1 MKKEDVSGIIVYLLI
16 VGIALVFCF
25 TVLREHSGHSNLEGF
40 AYWGYIVGAV
50 VAGIVF
56 NAALFELAH
65 MAGAKAGRYEI
76 ISVCI
81 LGLTFYKFDGKRR
94 VKFANFDGLTGETK
108 ILPRTDVEKIPNP
121 RPYLLFG
128 SLFFLV
134 EAVGCVIAF
143 TLLNTDSLGVSQT
156 DAQSG
161 LSNVGHFLLTMAV
174 VGGVIL
180 LYNIIPLRLDSIT
193 DGYRLTMVTNP
204 KNKEAFNELLRV
216 EYEISQGNS
225 DVEIKTFE
233 NITNFTADLNLNKVY
248 ALLDKREFDEAEKL
262 LDIILAGK
270 EELSHRNYL
279 RALAQ
284 KIFIHLLNKTPE
296 EAREYYD
303 NEVDL
308 RIVREI
314 SQDDSMP
321 SIRTYILVCG
331 LIDRSRSEAALAIDK
346 VSKAYKRTPKNRRPT
361 EARLYNEA
369 IDRIIEFNPKW
380 EEFKDYKLEIVE
392 ESKPKKKDKE
402 EQKEDQE

>member
-25 TVLREHSGHSNLEGF
+25 TVLSNHQNQSGMYGF
-40 AYWGYIVGAV
+40 GYWGYIVGAV
-50 VAGIVF
+50 LSGILF
-56 NAALFELAH
+56 NAILFELAH
-65 MAGAKAGRYEI
+65 MAGAKVGRYEI

-81 LGLTFYKFDGKRR
+81 LGLTFYKLDGKRR

-108 ILPRTDVEKIPNP
+108 ILPRTDVEKMPNP

-134 EAVGCVIAF
+134 EAIGCVVAF
-143 TLLNTDSLGVSQT
+143 TLFNTDNAATRT
-156 DAQSG
+156 DAQVV

-248 ALLDKREFDEAEKL
+248 ALLDKREFEEAEKL
-262 LDIILAGK
+262 LDIILTGK
-270 EELSHRNYL
+270 NELSHRTYL
-279 RALAQ
+279 RAVAQ

-303 NEVDL
+303 NAVDL
-308 RIVREI
+308 RVVREI

-369 IDRIIEFNPKW
+369 IDRVIEFNPKW

-392 ESKPKKKDKE
+392 ESKPKKKGKE

>member
-1 MKKEDVSGIIVYLLI
+1 MKKQDVSGIIVYLLI
-16 VGIALVFCF
+16 VGLALVFCF
-25 TVLREHSGHSNLEGF
+25 TVLQAHNDKSGIYGF

-50 VAGIVF
+50 MTGILF
-56 NAALFELAH
+56 NSIMFELAH
-65 MAGAKAGRYEI
+65 VLGAKVGRYEI

-81 LGLTFYKFDGKRR
+81 LGLTFSKIDGKTRI
-94 VKFANFDGLTGETK
+94 KFSNYDGLTGETK
-108 ILPRTDVEKIPNP
+108 IYPKQNVEKMPNP

-128 SLFFLV
+128 SLFFAI
-134 EAVGCVIAF
+134 ETVIIVVLF
-143 TLLNTDSLGVSQT
+143 TIFNTDSIEGRT
-156 DAQSG
+156 DTQVA
-161 LSNVGHFLLTMAV
+161 LSNMAYFLLTMMV
-174 VGGVIL
+174 VGGAIL
-180 LYNIIPLRLDSIT
+180 LYNILPFRLDSVT

-248 ALLDKREFDEAEKL
+248 ALLDKREFEEAEKL

-270 EELSHRNYL
+270 DELSHRTYL

-296 EAREYYD
+296 EAKEYYD

-308 RIVREI
+308 RVVREI

-346 VSKAYKRTPKNRRPT
+346 VSKAYKRTPKRRRAV
-361 EARLYNEA
+361 EATLYNEA
-369 IDRIIEFNPKW
+369 IDKVVEFNPKW
-380 EEFKDYKLEIVE
+380 NEFLEYKLEIVE
-392 ESKPKKKDKE
+392 ENKKD
-402 EQKEDQE
+402 

>member
-25 TVLREHSGHSNLEGF
+25 TVLREHSDNSGLEGF
-40 AYWGYIVGAV
+40 LYWFFIVGAV
-50 VAGIVF
+50 AAGIIF
-56 NAALFELAH
+56 NATLFELAH
-65 MAGAKAGRYEI
+65 IAGAKAGRYDI
-76 ISVCI
+76 VSVCI
-81 LGLTFYKFDGKRR
+81 LGLTFYKVEGKRK
-94 VKFANFDGLTGETK
+94 VKFGNFDGLTGETK
-108 ILPRTDVEKIPNP
+108 ILPKKDVEKMPNP

-134 EAVGCVIAF
+134 EAIGFVVVF
-143 TLLNTDSLGVSQT
+143 TLFNTDNLTGQT
-156 DAQSG
+156 DTQKM

-180 LYNIIPLRLDSIT
+180 LYNILPFRLDSIT

-248 ALLDKREFDEAEKL
+248 ALLDKRQFDEAEQL
-262 LDIILAGK
+262 LDIILQGK
-270 EELSHRNYL
+270 DELTHRNYL

-284 KIFIHLLNKTPE
+284 KIFIHLLNKNPE
-296 EAREYYD
+296 EAKVYYD
-303 NEVDL
+303 ENVDL
-308 RIVREI
+308 KVVREI

-321 SIRTYILVCG
+321 SIRTYLLVCG
-331 LIDRSRSEAALAIDK
+331 LIDRSRSEAAITIDK
-346 VSKAYKRTPKNRRPT
+346 VNRAFKHTDKNRRMV
-361 EARLYNEA
+361 EASLYNETL
-369 IDRIIEFNPKW
+369 DRIVEYNPKW
-380 EEFKDYKLEIVE
+380 EEFLEYKLEIVE
-392 ESKPKKKDKE
+392 KDTKKKEK
-402 EQKEDQE
+402 

>member
-1 MKKEDVSGIIVYLLI
+1 MKKQDVSGIIAYLLI

-25 TVLREHSGHSNLEGF
+25 TVLREHSTDSGMEGF
-40 AYWGYIVGAV
+40 GYWGYIVGAV
-50 VAGIVF
+50 SSGIVF
-56 NAALFELAH
+56 NAILFELAH
-65 MAGAKAGRYEI
+65 MLGAKVGRYKVL
-76 ISVCI
+76 SVSV
-81 LGLTFYKFDGKRR
+81 LGFTFINNDGK
-94 VKFANFDGLTGETK
+94 VSFKLASFDGLTGETK
-108 ILPRTDVEKIPNP
+108 IYPKQDVEKMPNP

-128 SLFFLV
+128 SLFFAF
-134 EAVGCVIAF
+134 EAAIFVVLF
-143 TLLNTDSLGVSQT
+143 TMFSDYKTNGEF
-156 DAQSG
+156 
-161 LSNVGHFLLTMAV
+161 LSNLAYFLLTMVV

-180 LYNIIPLRLDSIT
+180 LYNILPLRLDSIT

-248 ALLDKREFDEAEKL
+248 ALLDKREFEEAERL
-262 LDIILAGK
+262 LDIILTGK
-270 EELSHRNYL
+270 DELSHRTYL

-284 KIFIHLLNKTPE
+284 KIFIHLLNKSPE
-296 EAREYYD
+296 EAKEYYD

-331 LIDRSRSEAALAIDK
+331 LIDRSKSEAARAIDK
-346 VSKAYKRTPKNRRPT
+346 VSRAYKHTPKKRRET
-361 EARLYNEA
+361 EARLYNES
-369 IDRIIEFNPKW
+369 IDRVVEINPKW
-380 EEFKDYKLEIVE
+380 SDFLEYKLEIVE
-392 ESKPKKKDKE
+392 ESKKD
-402 EQKEDQE
+402 

>member
-25 TVLREHSGHSNLEGF
+25 TVLSNHQNQSGMYGF
-40 AYWGYIVGAV
+40 GYWGYIVGAV
-50 VAGIVF
+50 LSGILF
-56 NAALFELAH
+56 NAILFELAH
-65 MAGAKAGRYEI
+65 MAGAKVGRYEI

-81 LGLTFYKFDGKRR
+81 LGLTFYKLDGKRR

-108 ILPRTDVEKIPNP
+108 ILPRTDVEKMPNP

-134 EAVGCVIAF
+134 EAIGCVVAF
-143 TLLNTDSLGVSQT
+143 TLFNTDNAATRT
-156 DAQSG
+156 DTQVV
-161 LSNVGHFLLTMAV
+161 LSNVVHFLLTMAV

-248 ALLDKREFDEAEKL
+248 ALLDKREFEEAEKL

-270 EELSHRNYL
+270 NELSHRTYL
-279 RALAQ
+279 RAVAQ

-369 IDRIIEFNPKW
+369 IDRVIEFNPKW

-392 ESKPKKKDKE
+392 ESKPKKKGKE

>member
-1 MKKEDVSGIIVYLLI
+1 MKKQDVSGIIVYLLI
-16 VGIALVFCF
+16 VGLALVFCF
-25 TVLREHSGHSNLEGF
+25 TVLKEHGDKSGMYGF

-50 VAGIVF
+50 VSGILF
-56 NAALFELAH
+56 NATLFELAH
-65 MAGAKAGRYEI
+65 MLGAKVGRYEI
-76 ISVCI
+76 LSVCI
-81 LGLTFYKFDGKRR
+81 LGLTFSKIDGKTR
-94 VKFANFDGLTGETK
+94 VKFTNYDGLTGETK
-108 ILPRTDVEKIPNP
+108 IYPKQNVEKMPNP

-128 SLFFLV
+128 SLFYAV
-134 EAVGCVIAF
+134 EAVIIVVLF
-143 TLLNTDSLGVSQT
+143 TIFNADGYSTRTETQEV
-156 DAQSG
+156 
-161 LSNVGHFLLTMAV
+161 LSNMAYFLLTMLV
-174 VGGVIL
+174 VGGAIL
-180 LYNIIPLRLDSIT
+180 LYNILPFRLDSVT

-248 ALLDKREFDEAEKL
+248 ALLDKREFEEAEKL

-270 EELSHRNYL
+270 DELSHRTYL

-296 EAREYYD
+296 EAKEYYD

-308 RIVREI
+308 RVVREI

-346 VSKAYKRTPKNRRPT
+346 VSKAYKRTPKRRRAV
-361 EARLYNEA
+361 EATLYNEA
-369 IDRIIEFNPKW
+369 IDKVVEFNPKW
-380 EEFKDYKLEIVE
+380 NEFLEYKLEIVE
-392 ESKPKKKDKE
+392 ENKKD
-402 EQKEDQE
+402 

>member
-1 MKKEDVSGIIVYLLI
+1 MKKEDVSGIIVNLLI

-25 TVLREHSGHSNLEGF
+25 TVLSNHQNQSGMYGF
-40 AYWGYIVGAV
+40 GYWGYIVGAV
-50 VAGIVF
+50 LSGILF
-56 NAALFELAH
+56 NAILFELAH
-65 MAGAKAGRYEI
+65 MAGAKVGRYEI

-81 LGLTFYKFDGKRR
+81 LGLTFYKLDGKRR

-108 ILPRTDVEKIPNP
+108 ILPRTDVEKMPNP

-134 EAVGCVIAF
+134 EAIGCVVAF
-143 TLLNTDSLGVSQT
+143 TLFNTDNAATRT
-156 DAQSG
+156 DTQVV

-270 EELSHRNYL
+270 NELSHRTYL
-279 RALAQ
+279 RAVAQ

-346 VSKAYKRTPKNRRPT
+346 VSKAYKHTPKNRRPT

-369 IDRIIEFNPKW
+369 IDRVIEFNPKW
-380 EEFKDYKLEIVE
+380 EEFKEYKLEIVE
-392 ESKPKKKDKE
+392 ESKTNKKGKE

>member
-25 TVLREHSGHSNLEGF
+25 TVLREHSDNSNLNGLL
-40 AYWGYIVGAV
+40 YWLFIVGAV
-50 VAGIVF
+50 ATGIIL
-56 NAALFELAH
+56 NATLFELAH
-65 MAGAKAGRYEI
+65 IAGAKAGRYEVF
-76 ISVCI
+76 SVCI
-81 LGLTFYKFDGKRR
+81 LGLTFYKLEGKTK
-94 VKFANFDGLTGETK
+94 VKFGNFDGLTGETK
-108 ILPRTDVEKIPNP
+108 ILPKKDAKKTPNP

-134 EAVGCVIAF
+134 EAVLCVIAF
-143 TLLNTDSLGVSQT
+143 TVFNTDNQTTPQT
-156 DAQSG
+156 DNQVL
-161 LSNVGHFLLTMAV
+161 LSNIGHFLLTIAV

-180 LYNIIPLRLDSIT
+180 LYNILPFRLDSIT

-248 ALLDKREFDEAEKL
+248 ALLDKRQFDEAEEL
-262 LDIILAGK
+262 LDIILKGK
-270 EELSHRNYL
+270 DELTRRNYL

-284 KIFIHLLNKTPE
+284 KIFIHLFNKNPE

-303 NEVDL
+303 KNVDL
-308 RIVREI
+308 KFVREI

-321 SIRTYILVCG
+321 SIRTYLLVCG
-331 LIDRSRSEAALAIDK
+331 LIDRSRSEAALTIDK
-346 VSKAYKRTPKNRRPT
+346 VNRAFKHTNKNRRAT
-361 EARLYNEA
+361 EASLYNETL
-369 IDRIIEFNPKW
+369 DRIVEYNPKW
-380 EEFKDYKLEIVE
+380 EEFLEYKLEIVE
-392 ESKPKKKDKE
+392 KDTKKKEK
-402 EQKEDQE
+402 

>member
-1 MKKEDVSGIIVYLLI
+1 MKKQDVSGIIVYLLI
-16 VGIALVFCF
+16 VGLALVFCF
-25 TVLREHSGHSNLEGF
+25 TVLREHSSDSGLEGF

-50 VAGIVF
+50 ISGILL
-56 NAALFELAH
+56 NATLFELAH
-65 MAGAKAGRYEI
+65 ILGAKVGRYEI

-81 LGLTFYKFDGKRR
+81 LGLTFIKNEGKTR
-94 VKFANFDGLTGETK
+94 VKFSNYDGLTGETK
-108 ILPRTDVEKIPNP
+108 IYPKQNVEKMPNP

-128 SLFFLV
+128 SLFFAF
-134 EAVGCVIAF
+134 EAAIIVVVF
-143 TLLNTDSLGVSQT
+143 TIFS
-156 DAQSG
+156 DAKVNG
-161 LSNVGHFLLTMAV
+161 EFLSNMAYFLLTMLV
-174 VGGVIL
+174 VGGAIL
-180 LYNIIPLRLDSIT
+180 LYNILPFRLDSVT

-262 LDIILAGK
+262 LDIILTGK
-270 EELSHRNYL
+270 DELAHRTYL

-284 KIFIHLLNKTPE
+284 KIFIHLLNKTPD
-296 EAREYYD
+296 EAKEYYD
-303 NEVDL
+303 KEVDL

-346 VSKAYKRTPKNRRPT
+346 VAKAYKRTPKRRRNV
-361 EARLYNEA
+361 EASLYNEA
-369 IDRIIEFNPKW
+369 LERVVEFNPKW
-380 EEFKDYKLEIVE
+380 NEFLEYKLEIVE
-392 ESKPKKKDKE
+392 ETKKD
-402 EQKEDQE
+402 